1 MSTSEPIVI
10 SYRWDRENFEKAF
23 ENAYSYHYKHS
34 LRRYIGWLFVAMT
47 QFGVVF
53 ALKGGH
59 FGLLLFS
66 TILVLYWY
74 VIKKWLVKRRA
85 LRAFEHSSLKDST
98 ITLIADE
105 EGITQADVSVP
116 WEEIRGI
123 VVSDE
128 VLMLY
133 LKNKEYYIPE
143 NAFGSIE
150 AKSRFKSIAK
160 EKGKL
165 FV

>member
-1 MSTSEPIVI
+1 MSTSEPVVI

-23 ENAYSYHYKHS
+23 ENAYTYHYKHS

-53 ALKGGH
+53 ALKGGR

-85 LRAFEHSSLKDST
+85 LRAFERSLLKDST
-98 ITLIADE
+98 ITLVADE
-105 EGITQADVSVP
+105 EGIVQGEVSVP

-128 VLMLY
+128 ALMLY

-143 NAFGSIE
+143 NAFGDIE
-150 AKSRFKSIAK
+150 SKSRFKSLAQK
-160 EKGKL
+160 KGKL

>member
-1 MSTSEPIVI
+1 MNTSERITI

-23 ENAYSYHYKHS
+23 ENAYRYHFRHS
-34 LRRYIGWLFVAMT
+34 LRRYIGWLFVAMA

-53 ALKGGH
+53 ALKGGQ

-66 TILVLYWY
+66 TILILYWY
-74 VIKKWLVKRRA
+74 VIKKWLVKQRA
-85 LRAFEHSSLKDST
+85 VRAFERSAHKGRT
-98 ITLIADE
+98 IMLEADE
-105 EGITQADVSVP
+105 RGILQEGVLVP

-123 VVSDE
+123 VDSE
-128 VLMLY
+128 EALMLY

-150 AKSRFKSIAK
+150 AKSRFKSLAK
-160 EKGKL
+160 AKGKL